1 MLDLGII
8 DSLREF
14 VNSIMNNLFMTIF
27 PQPLCLSL
35 NKPLSEEP
43 EAHASGACLL
53 PINFPNNFCN
63 SRPRAE
69 EEHFVVFVSQR
80 GNFQM
85 VRVVCVILRAV
96 RLICSMPEWFGLS
109 VVSCGLSS
117 VLPALGFLRSASRI
131 AQMC

>member
-1 MLDLGII
+1 MVLLVV
-8 DSLREF
+8 LEF
-14 VNSIMNNLFMTIF
+14 ENG
-27 PQPLCLSL
+27 
-35 NKPLSEEP
+35 
-43 EAHASGACLL
+43 SG
-53 PINFPNNFCN
+53 
-63 SRPRAE
+63 E